1 MATAKSSKRKPKHK
15 KTIQEDNINP
25 NSSQDYTPDL
35 GKKDPQHGRKK
46 TGFYR
51 KLNAILLILILVSAA
66 VLAVRFLDVFETDSN
81 GNGNGN
87 GNGETYNYT
96 VASIIPSRDAGII
109 NCHEHVQDIGQAPK
123 WTEAMD
129 RVGVST
135 TIILGSPDA
144 TYILKPSGRFNKYDE
159 NNEELMKMVDKYPD
173 RFIAFPTIYTYDNNK
188 LSKLKSFIDRGAV
201 GLKLFSG
208 HYASFHDVL
217 GPLNHST
224 MFPVYEYLEKNSI
237 PIIWHVHLG
246 IEDIYNEFVDVL
258 ARYPNLIITIPHFG
272 LSSIK
277 ISRLEYFLD
286 TYPNL
291 YTDISFGYW
300 AKAGLWR
307 LSNYSAFYGEKLI
320 KYQDR
325 FQFGTDMVCTEHPR
339 KTVEWI
345 ANLTQGY
352 KDILEKEYFN
362 LTVKEDIEGDFN
374 GEYPSQFN
382 GTNLPQDVI
391 DKIYY
396 DNVVKFLCGK
406 NYTHKLSD
414 VLNETKLKVEGRDT
428 RSSSENIDED
438 SLNLSPE
445 RYLILTV
452 TKPSF

>member
-1 MATAKSSKRKPKHK
+1 MATAKSSKNRPKNKKKVHDDDLNPDPNPEQTQNLEKYQPDHGDKKPG
-15 KTIQEDNINP
+15 
-25 NSSQDYTPDL
+25 L
-35 GKKDPQHGRKK
+35 
-46 TGFYR
+46 YR

-66 VLAVRFLDVFETDSN
+66 VLAVRFLDVLEMDSN

-87 GNGETYNYT
+87 GTKYNYT
-96 VASIIPSRDAGII
+96 VASIIPSREAGII

-123 WTEAMD
+123 WMRAMD

-135 TIILGSPDA
+135 TVILGSPDA

-159 NNEELMKMVDKYPD
+159 SNEELMKMVDKYPD

-188 LSKLKSFIDRGAV
+188 LEKLKSYIERGAV
-201 GLKLFSG
+201 GLKLYTG

-224 MFPVYEYLEKNSI
+224 MFPVYEYLEENSI

-307 LSNYSAFYGEKLI
+307 ISNYSAFYGEKLI

-325 FQFGTDMVCTEHPR
+325 FQFGTDMVCTKHPR

-352 KDILEKEYFN
+352 RDIVEKKYFN

-374 GEYPSQFN
+374 GDAPGQFN
-382 GTNLPQDVI
+382 GMKLPQDVI

-414 VLNETKLKVEGRDT
+414 VLKETNLTVEGRDT
-428 RSSSENIDED
+428 RGSSNNIDD
-438 SLNLSPE
+438 KSLNHTLE
-445 RYLILTV
+445 RHLMLTV
-452 TKPSF
+452 TKPVF